1 MNRHLKGFIAS
12 IVVIV
17 LCAVV
22 TVATFSQGVWY
33 GVFPLALGIFFL
45 IKFAIPSWKEYKE
58 ETTPK
63 KENPLLHNI
72 SSDDTQRIKVNR
84 RDPTTHFSRKVFLE
98 KCESIIREYE
108 ICNSFGSQSCL
119 SSVMTHIKSVLP
131 KDFICDDLERQSRFL
146 LMNRCA
152 DLLSTG
158 NFHFYAAS
166 LTKEG
171 EAMYR
176 VYNGCS
182 QWLLDNKYITQEEFD
197 NCKKILVHFSSPS
210 AIFASTLIVVS

>member
-131 KDFICDDLERQSRFL
+131 KDFICDDLEKQSRFL

-158 NFHFYAAS
+158 QFHFHSGS

-182 QWLLDNKYITQEEFD
+182 KWLLDNKHITQEEFD
-197 NCKKILVHFSSPS
+197 NCKKILWKNIQEVG
-210 AIFASTLIVVS
+210 